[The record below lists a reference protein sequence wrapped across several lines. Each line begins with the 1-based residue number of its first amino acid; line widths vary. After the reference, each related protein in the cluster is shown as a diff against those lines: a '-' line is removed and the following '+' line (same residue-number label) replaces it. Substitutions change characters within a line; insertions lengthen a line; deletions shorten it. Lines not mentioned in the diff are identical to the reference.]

1 MTGSLDLSSV
11 EVDGIRSI
19 VGSSGNDTITG
30 TTTMLSSS
38 LNNMIDAK
46 EGNDI
51 LAGGIGNDSLRG
63 GSGNDRFIFLSNGG
77 SDRIEDFLNGVD
89 VIDLVANSANSMAD
103 ITVSCCDP
111 RPSSRRSRSPGLRLA
126 RERGWSNGRAAQ
138 RVKVA
143 EPIAHCGE
151 LGGVGGRG
159 LIAQGRVGPP
169 EVVVRHPAGHG

>member
-89 VIDLVANSANSMAD
+89 VIDLVANSANSM
-103 ITVSCCDP
+103 
-111 RPSSRRSRSPGLRLA
+111 
-126 RERGWSNGRAAQ
+126 
-138 RVKVA
+138 
-143 EPIAHCGE
+143 PI
-151 LGGVGGRG
+151 L
-159 LIAQGRVGPP
+159 Q
-169 EVVVRHPAGHG
+169 

>member
-103 ITVSCCDP
+103 ITVSLATNGLDT
-111 RPSSRRSRSPGLRLA
+111 RILAGGTTITLAGVLPSTIDASDFLF
-126 RERGWSNGRAAQ
+126 
-138 RVKVA
+138 
-143 EPIAHCGE
+143 
-151 LGGVGGRG
+151 
-159 LIAQGRVGPP
+159 
-169 EVVVRHPAGHG
+169 